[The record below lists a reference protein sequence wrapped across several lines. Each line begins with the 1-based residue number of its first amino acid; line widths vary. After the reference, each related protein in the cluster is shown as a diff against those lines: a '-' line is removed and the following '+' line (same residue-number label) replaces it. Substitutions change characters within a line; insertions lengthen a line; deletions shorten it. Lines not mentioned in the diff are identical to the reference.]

1 MSKNVSVAH
10 TAMQAKYPRLA
21 DLMLSEHRD
30 HVLSQMV
37 RDELYVTPDK
47 LSEMFDAVLDA
58 KHSIDVIATKFRP
71 SEVLKKLNR
80 EDYNEY
86 LQHWVNDQVI
96 NGEMFEVTVKT
107 KKYVLSSKVAEDKLL
122 NDYDKRF
129 PRNMVIHV
137 PAYLADELEI
147 TLGKGTKEF
156 SEWIVD
162 AIERKLSRESMRG

>member
-37 RDELYVTPDK
+37 RDDLYVTPDK
-47 LSEMFDAVLDA
+47 ISEMFDAVLDA

-86 LQHWVNDQVI
+86 LQHWINDQVI
-96 NGEMFEVTVKT
+96 NGEMFEVGSKSKT
-107 KKYVLSSKVAEDKLL
+107 YTFLSKEIELKLADDYSKSFPCSVAIQL
-122 NDYDKRF
+122 
-129 PRNMVIHV
+129 
-137 PAYLADELEI
+137 PAYLAEELEI
-147 TLGKGTKEF
+147 TCGKGTKEF
-156 SEWIVD
+156 SAWIVD